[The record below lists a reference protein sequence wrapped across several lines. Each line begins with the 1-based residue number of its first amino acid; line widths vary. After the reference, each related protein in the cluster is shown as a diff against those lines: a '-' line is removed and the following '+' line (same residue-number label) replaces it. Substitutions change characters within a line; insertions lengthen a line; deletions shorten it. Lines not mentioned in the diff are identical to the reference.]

1 MIHGADID
9 IRSAVGGADLA
20 AALTRAVTGGPFEV
34 AEVQAAGPDR
44 HRCTFLPKSAGLCVG
59 YGNVLDLQHRVTRD
73 FEIIRVEC
81 HAALAS

>member
-9 IRSAVGGADLA
+9 IRSAIGGDDLA
-20 AALTRAVTGGPFEV
+20 AAMAAVVDGGPFALAAV
-34 AEVQAAGPDR
+34 HAAGPDR
-44 HRCTFLPKSAGLCVG
+44 HRCEFRPRKEGMWIG